1 MKYRVIEESPKRHG
15 YAVSQV
21 TYYVE
26 FAKTDFLGHD
36 TWHPIMQDDGEGGQ
50 EPKTFKYLTDAID
63 YIDSKV
69 PVTRRRKVVYE
80 SVP

>member
-1 MKYRVIEESPKRHG
+1 MKYRVIEESPKQHG
-15 YAVSQV
+15 YSLSKVW
-21 TYYVE
+21 YYVE
-26 FAKTDFLGHD
+26 FAKQDFMGND
-36 TWHPIMQDDGEGGQ
+36 TWHPVTQSDSEGNI
-50 EPKTFKYLTDAID
+50 EPRVFKYMTDAID